1 MRCSCACST
10 GATSR
15 ASCHGLRRGPRRG
28 HAASPHRR
36 GEARRLECV
45 AVQPH
50 GTVMVTIHALNDPA
64 GLESKLRADGVPAT
78 VRFSNQNPRACL
90 YYPGSPGE
98 TFKLLSEI
106 FPDVSSAQNQGGA
119 AFDIDI
125 LAIPMA
131 SASGSTSIRL
141 KRRLSATASPAY
153 PSA

>member
-1 MRCSCACST
+1 
-10 GATSR
+10 
-15 ASCHGLRRGPRRG
+15 
-28 HAASPHRR
+28 
-36 GEARRLECV
+36 
-45 AVQPH
+45 VQPH
-50 GTVMVTIHALNDPA
+50 GTVMVTIHELNDPA